1 MRVVC
6 SWCGA
11 EKLPTGVWMDLA
23 PVEPDD
29 MGISHGICPACTER
43 MEDELV
49 ALEGELDTHG

>member
-29 MGISHGICPACTER
+29 GRPVSHGICPECSDR
-43 MEDELV
+43 ME
-49 ALEGELDTHG
+49 AELDAQESAAD

>member
-29 MGISHGICPACTER
+29 MGISHGICPDCSER
-43 MEDELV
+43 METD
-49 ALEGELDTHG
+49 LDAAESDAD